1 MPLLDTHAFLWWAWD
16 DPKLSSKA
24 RKTISRAA
32 DCYLSVASCWEMA
45 LKISLGKL
53 KLPTS
58 FQNYIPEQMAANGFR
73 ELPVE
78 FRHTTHLV
86 NLPVHHRD
94 PFDRLLIAQALE
106 EKLPIISMDE
116 AFDAYGVRRIW

>member
-16 DPKLSSKA
+16 DPKGSSRA
-24 RKTISRAA
+24 RKAISRAA

-53 KLPTS
+53 KLPAS
-58 FQNYIPEQMAANGFR
+58 FQNYVPEQMAVNGFR

-78 FRHTTHLV
+78 FRHTSQLV
-86 NLPVHHRD
+86 SLPFHHQD
-94 PFDRLLIAQALE
+94 PFDRLLVAQALE
-106 EKLPIISMDE
+106 CVSLG
-116 AFDAYGVRRIW
+116 A